1 MSESNK
7 PARATLSPIEFYVLL
22 AVARGPLHGYAII
35 VETERRTEGRI
46 GLEPGNLYRALRRMR
61 QRGLVAET
69 GRRPAPESGD
79 ERRRYY
85 RITALGRR
93 RAADETARMDEL
105 VRAARALDLDSSET
119 AR

>member
-1 MSESNK
+1 MSESSN
-7 PARATLSPIEFYVLL
+7 PVRAALSPIEFHVLL
-22 AVARGPLHGYAII
+22 ALAREPLHGYAMI
-35 VETERRTEGRI
+35 VETERSTEGRI
-46 GLEPGNLYRALRRMR
+46 RLEPGNLYRALRRMR

-85 RITALGRR
+85 RITAHGRR
-93 RAADETARMDEL
+93 LAAEETARMAAL